1 MGPAD
6 YRVARTELFKFEQN
20 QADLKIIL
28 AFFLD
33 VLLYNPPTVND
44 QRRAAMDARTA
55 ARDAVRNEGPSSVV
69 NISQEEHQQR
79 LQEIRSQRSGT
90 ATTEST
96 PVSVIPDGL
105 SPHAVTEVTRDGKV
119 TWTSSRLSDAKVRYG
134 YHVE

>member
-1 MGPAD
+1 MAPAD

-44 QRRAAMDARTA
+44 QRRAAMEAQNA
-55 ARDAVRNEGPSSVV
+55 ARDAVRNEGSSSVFHM
-69 NISQEEHQQR
+69 SEEERQQR
-79 LQEIRSQRSGT
+79 LQEIRSRRSGT

-119 TWTSSRLSDAKVRYG
+119 TWTSSKLSDAKVKYV
-134 YHVE
+134 YHIE

>member
-1 MGPAD
+1 MAPAD

-20 QADLKIIL
+20 QVDLKIIL

-44 QRRAAMDARTA
+44 QRRAAMEAQTA
-55 ARDAVRNEGPSSVV
+55 ARDAVRNEGSSSVV
-69 NISQEEHQQR
+69 HMPEEERQRR
-79 LQEIRSQRSGT
+79 LQDLRSQRSGT
-90 ATTEST
+90 ATTESA

-119 TWTSSRLSDAKVRYG
+119 TWTSSRLSDAKV
-134 YHVE
+134 